1 MGESPAP
8 AASRPPLFCGD
19 IDIRIAGDGTWFHEG
34 CPIGRLPLVKL
45 FASVLTRDDDGD
57 YWLVT
62 PVEKARIAV
71 DDVPFVAVELEA
83 QGSGEAQRLRFRT
96 NLDEW
101 VSADTAPPSRLPHAA
116 GVAGEGALSQC
127 ARRAGGAGGARA
139 LLCAGGALRRAGDR
153 RQAGARRLERRK
165 ILPLRRRARTLCRQ
179 RLMRTD
185 ILRGV
190 ARRAPG
196 APDQPW
202 EAVIAA
208 AERAPDARV
217 PGSRR
222 HVRESSRILPPAEPI
237 APAAVLV
244 AVIERAGALSV
255 LLTRRAERLAR
266 HAGQISF
273 PGGRADPGDGT
284 PQKTALRE
292 AEEEI
297 GLPPKCKW
305 RSPAGSTTIWS
316 APAIASRPWWGWSR
330 RRRPSPRT
338 RSEVAEIFEV
348 PLPFVLEP
356 ANYRRD
362 RLTVGGIDRR
372 FYVLPYGAY
381 HVWGATAAILVNF
394 RDVVRA
400 SC

>member
-1 MGESPAP
+1 
-8 AASRPPLFCGD
+8 
-19 IDIRIAGDGTWFHEG
+19 
-34 CPIGRLPLVKL
+34 
-45 FASVLTRDDDGD
+45 
-57 YWLVT
+57 
-62 PVEKARIAV
+62 
-71 DDVPFVAVELEA
+71 
-83 QGSGEAQRLRFRT
+83 
-96 NLDEW
+96 
-101 VSADTAPPSRLPHAA
+101 
-116 GVAGEGALSQC
+116 
-127 ARRAGGAGGARA
+127 
-139 LLCAGGALRRAGDR
+139 
-153 RQAGARRLERRK
+153 
-165 ILPLRRRARTLCRQ
+165 
-179 RLMRTD
+179 MRTD

-208 AERAPDARV
+208 AERAPGARV
-217 PGSRR
+217 PGSLR
-222 HVRESSRILPPAEPI
+222 HVRESSRILPPCAPV

-297 GLPPKCKW
+297 GLPPTCVEI
-305 RSPAGSTTIWS
+305 AGRLDDYLVGTGYRITPVVGLVT
-316 APAIASRPWWGWSR
+316 APPPFAAD
-330 RRRPSPRT
+330 T
-338 RSEVAEIFEV
+338 REVAEIFEV

>member
-1 MGESPAP
+1 
-8 AASRPPLFCGD
+8 
-19 IDIRIAGDGTWFHEG
+19 
-34 CPIGRLPLVKL
+34 
-45 FASVLTRDDDGD
+45 
-57 YWLVT
+57 
-62 PVEKARIAV
+62 
-71 DDVPFVAVELEA
+71 
-83 QGSGEAQRLRFRT
+83 
-96 NLDEW
+96 
-101 VSADTAPPSRLPHAA
+101 
-116 GVAGEGALSQC
+116 
-127 ARRAGGAGGARA
+127 
-139 LLCAGGALRRAGDR
+139 
-153 RQAGARRLERRK
+153 
-165 ILPLRRRARTLCRQ
+165 
-179 RLMRTD
+179 MRTD

-208 AERAPDARV
+208 AERAPEARV

-222 HVRESSRILPPAEPI
+222 HSEESWGRLPPSEPI

-297 GLPPKCKW
+297 GLPSSQVEIAGRLDDYLVGTGYRITPVVGLVTAP
-305 RSPAGSTTIWS
+305 PAF
-316 APAIASRPWWGWSR
+316 AADAR
-330 RRRPSPRT
+330 
-338 RSEVAEIFEV
+338 EVAEIFEV

-362 RLTVGGIDRR
+362 RVTVGGIDRR

-381 HVWGATAAILVNF
+381 HIWGATAAILVNF
-394 RDVVRA
+394 RDAVRA
-400 SC
+400 TC